1 MPTATIE
8 HVKGSELPAGLLE
21 KVGGYPDEMFTITIE
36 SEDED
41 DSDYPSEEKFRPEFV
56 EEVERRSKAYWS
68 GQSKGTI
75 CRTKE
80 EVDAF
85 FDSVWGKDD

>member
-1 MPTATIE
+1 MPTTTIE

-21 KVGGYPDEMFTITIE
+21 KFGFYPDQTFTITL
-36 SEDED
+36 EDED
-41 DSDYPSEEKFRPEFV
+41 ENMPPEEAFRPEFV

-85 FDSVWGKDD
+85 FQGILDEEDK